1 MNEIVAKE
9 RENEIDINDNNN
21 VMADIIEFTQL
32 RSFYLQGLPNL
43 MGFHSDVDC
52 HILFNEKV

>member
-9 RENEIDINDNNN
+9 RENEIDINDN
-21 VMADIIEFTQL
+21 VMTDIIEFTQL
-32 RSFYLQGLPNL
+32 RSLDLERLPNL